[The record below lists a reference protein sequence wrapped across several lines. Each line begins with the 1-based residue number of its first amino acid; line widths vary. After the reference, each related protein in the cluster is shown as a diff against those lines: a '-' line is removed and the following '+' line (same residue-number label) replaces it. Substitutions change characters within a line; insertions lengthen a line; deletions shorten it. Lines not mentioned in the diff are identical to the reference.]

1 MINYDDVRTEL
12 AAGKALP
19 HFASQSGSSIRE
31 VPFDIQQLGFEPLK
45 TLPAQYH
52 NWLLKRST
60 DQERNGA
67 ECLDSVVQELNALLE
82 EFNVTP
88 TDALKNQIITLL
100 KTNYPQE
107 FLSTVFLKLTGGTV
121 DGDLHVKGDLTVD
134 GIGEEIISTELKVGA
149 DTITLRNG
157 NPSAMSSAELA
168 GVITENYDG
177 NGNNNILAID
187 SSGTARV
194 GDIDIST
201 RLLYSNDG
209 TNFFE
214 DEALTIPA
222 TIGQDET
229 VRDTGNTTS
238 GGIEIYEGTTFSND
252 NTEAIAT
259 RENTP
264 TDGGVA
270 RWNDTAKRFDAVIPD
285 ATPTAGSQN
294 LATSG
299 GIFAAMQSTFPVGAV
314 IPFAGASAPQGFL
327 LCDGSPYVPT
337 DPLYAN
343 LFAVIGTIYGGD
355 GVSTFNVPDLRGRAV
370 MGADTSN
377 PFGQSQP
384 DATSAAHLSMDKKL
398 LEDYEWIGVA
408 TTDNGY
414 GTTNQK
420 GGINGHDTT
429 TGYHE
434 LIFTGGTAFTLSLKS
449 LIYNLNHSHTISST
463 DSETRP
469 KNVRMNWIIKY

>member
-1 MINYDDVRTEL
+1 MINYNNVRTGL
-12 AAGKALP
+12 ATGKSLP

-31 VPFDIQQLGFEPLK
+31 MDSTLQELGFEPLK

-67 ECLDSVVQELNALLE
+67 DCLDSVVQELNALLE

-157 NPSAMSSAELA
+157 NPTAMSATELA

-187 SSGTARV
+187 SNGTARV
-194 GDIDIST
+194 GDIDIDT

-214 DEALTIPA
+214 DEALTVPA

-238 GGIEIYEGTTFSND
+238 GGVEIYEGTTFSND

-264 TDGGVA
+264 ANGGVA
-270 RWNDTAKRFDAVIPD
+270 RWNDTAKRFDAVVPD
-285 ATPTAGSQN
+285 ATPTANSQN
-294 LATSG
+294 LVTSG
-299 GIFAAMQSTFPVGAV
+299 GVFAAMQSTFPVGSV

-327 LCDGSPYVPT
+327 LCDGSAYGRT

-343 LFAVIGTIYGGD
+343 LFAVIGITYGGGD
-355 GVSTFNVPDLRGRAV
+355 GTTTFNVPDMRGRAI
-370 MGADTSN
+370 MGADASN
-377 PFGQSQP
+377 PLGTPQDDATKKNGLTVSGNQQTVSVSVITSVPLIYGQSSP
-384 DATSAAHLSMDKKL
+384 TIVTGINPGTLWS
-398 LEDYEWIGVA
+398 EDYKNYAKVSSFGNITFTPSVSLG
-408 TTDNGY
+408 NG
-414 GTTNQK
+414 
-420 GGINGHDTT
+420 D
-429 TGYHE
+429 
-434 LIFTGGTAFTLSLKS
+434 A
-449 LIYNLNHSHTISST
+449 
-463 DSETRP
+463 ETRP

>member
-1 MINYDDVRTEL
+1 
-12 AAGKALP
+12 
-19 HFASQSGSSIRE
+19 
-31 VPFDIQQLGFEPLK
+31 
-45 TLPAQYH
+45 
-52 NWLLKRST
+52 
-60 DQERNGA
+60 
-67 ECLDSVVQELNALLE
+67 VVQELNALLE

-157 NPSAMSSAELA
+157 NPTAMSATELA

-187 SSGTARV
+187 SSGIARV
-194 GDIDIST
+194 GDIDIDT

-214 DEALTIPA
+214 DEALTVPA

-238 GGIEIYEGTTFSND
+238 GGVEIYEGTTFSND

-264 TDGGVA
+264 ANGGVA
-270 RWNDTAKRFDAVIPD
+270 RWNGTAKRFDAVVPD

-299 GIFAAMQSTFPVGAV
+299 GIFAAMQSSFPVGAV

-327 LCDGSPYVPT
+327 LCDGHSYAPT

-343 LFAVIGTIYGGD
+343 LFAVIGTTYGGD
-355 GVSTFNVPDLRGRAV
+355 GVSTFNVPDLRETVPVGVGSSNRAALQHDTYTLGQFKDDQFQEHAHNV
-370 MGADTSN
+370 YVKDTGHTHALNYPTNYVFSAFGQIGAYTPVASGNQLLTLSVVSDNAKIKVNSSPYYKGTDNSTSN
-377 PFGQSQP
+377 
-384 DATSAAHLSMDKKL
+384 A
-398 LEDYEWIGVA
+398 
-408 TTDNGY
+408 
-414 GTTNQK
+414 GT
-420 GGINGHDTT
+420 
-429 TGYHE
+429 
-434 LIFTGGTAFTLSLKS
+434 TGGTHGKRLG
-449 LIYNLNHSHTISST
+449 
-463 DSETRP
+463 
-469 KNVRMNWIIKY
+469 MNYIIKY

>member
-1 MINYDDVRTEL
+1 MINYDDVRAEL
-12 AAGKALP
+12 TAGKALP

-31 VPFDIQQLGFEPLK
+31 MTPELQMLGFEPLK

-52 NWLLKRST
+52 NWLLQRST

-67 ECLDSVVQELNALLE
+67 DCLDSVVQELNALLE

-157 NPSAMSSAELA
+157 NPTAMSSTELA

-194 GDIDIST
+194 GDIDIAT

-222 TIGQDET
+222 TIGQEEI

-238 GGIEIYEGTTFSND
+238 GGAEIYEGTTISNN
-252 NTEAIAT
+252 NTQPITTRAEETNMTNGKFTKWNSAQRRIETSQYGESTIAGLNSTVEQQGQAIAGIQSVIPQGASPQNQLALSSDIPAQRTYKIACSFVNFIRNPAFTPTVNGGFYWTNPNQNAVVVRFTIYWSSGGNTFQVASAENQNHLYEAI
-259 RENTP
+259 
-264 TDGGVA
+264 
-270 RWNDTAKRFDAVIPD
+270 
-285 ATPTAGSQN
+285 SN
-294 LATSG
+294 LT
-299 GIFAAMQSTFPVGAV
+299 
-314 IPFAGASAPQGFL
+314 
-327 LCDGSPYVPT
+327 
-337 DPLYAN
+337 
-343 LFAVIGTIYGGD
+343 
-355 GVSTFNVPDLRGRAV
+355 
-370 MGADTSN
+370 
-377 PFGQSQP
+377 
-384 DATSAAHLSMDKKL
+384 
-398 LEDYEWIGVA
+398 GVA
-408 TTDNGY
+408 TLFRGSVLIE
-414 GTTNQK
+414 
-420 GGINGHDTT
+420 GGKTVIFKSDVPA
-429 TGYHE
+429 E
-434 LIFTGGTAFTLSLKS
+434 LAGKIVVYADMSYQEIQLQT
-449 LIYNLNHSHTISST
+449 
-463 DSETRP
+463 
-469 KNVRMNWIIKY
+469 V